1 MTMEFQNAVTVAL
14 LVGFVSGVFG
24 ADSIG
29 LWLIRLG
36 TLIRKRGK

>member
-1 MTMEFQNAVTVAL
+1 MTMGFENAVTVAL

-36 TLIRKRGK
+36 TLLRKRGK

>member
-24 ADSIG
+24 GDAIG
-29 LWLIRLG
+29 LWLIKLG
-36 TLIRKRGK
+36 TLMRKRGK

>member
-1 MTMEFQNAVTVAL
+1 MEQSTVTIAL

-29 LWLIRLG
+29 LWLIKLG
-36 TLIRKRGK
+36 TLMRKRGK

>member
-1 MTMEFQNAVTVAL
+1 MMMEFHNAMTVAL

-29 LWLIRLG
+29 LWLIKLG

>member
-1 MTMEFQNAVTVAL
+1 MMMAFHNAMTGAL

-29 LWLIRLG
+29 LWLIKLG